1 MANRKKT
8 TKPAQSRKPEMQM
21 LFHSFAV
28 VTSIGDVLW
37 PDGKL
42 DGQNWDSG
50 TVDQIARVMHAAG
63 FTPRGLKK
71 YRAAEKVITAML
83 MKLVFHTLTP
93 QQQRALTKARRS

>member
-1 MANRKKT
+1 MATRKI
-8 TKPAQSRKPEMQM
+8 TKPARSRKAEMQM

-50 TVDQIARVMHAAG
+50 TADQIARIMHAAG

-71 YRAAEKVITAML
+71 YRAAEKAITDML
-83 MKLVFHTLTP
+83 MKLIWRTLTP
-93 QQQRALTKARRS
+93 RQQRALAKARQS